1 MLSVVIPAH
10 NEVAVLGRLLSA
22 LLAGADADE
31 FDIVVVPNGCTDA
44 TVTVAAGFGP
54 PVRVV
59 ESPVPGKAA
68 ALRLGDEYARGFP
81 RLYVDADVVLGA
93 ADARLL
99 AEVLRR
105 GDVLAA
111 APRRVID
118 LAGCS
123 RVVRWYYDI
132 WQRLPTVREGIY
144 GRGVIGVSESGYRRL
159 AAMPQAMADDLAASV
174 AFTAAERA
182 VLDGARVV
190 IKAPRGTAD
199 LVRRRVRSVTGIAQL
214 HGHAPQA
221 VDAARTT
228 KADLFGIARRDP
240 RTLPRL
246 LVFLA
251 VTLVARRRARAA
263 VRSGDFSTWLR
274 DESSREHSSPAGEG

>member
-10 NEVAVLGRLLSA
+10 NEEAVLGRLLSA

-31 FDIVVVPNGCTDA
+31 FDVVVVPNGCTDA
-44 TVTVAAGFGP
+44 TATVAAGFGP

-59 ESPVPGKAA
+59 ESPVMGKAA
-68 ALRLGDEYARGFP
+68 ALRLGDEHASGFP

-93 ADARLL
+93 PDARLL

-111 APRRVID
+111 APDRVID

-144 GRGVIGVSESGYRRL
+144 GRGVIGVSESGHRRL
-159 AAMPQAMADDLAASV
+159 SAMPEAMADDLAASV
-174 AFTAAERA
+174 AFTGAERV
-182 VLDGARVV
+182 VLAGARVV
-190 IKAPRGTAD
+190 IKAPRTTAD

-214 HGHAPQA
+214 HGHRPQA

-246 LVFLA
+246 LAFLA

-263 VRSGDFSTWLR
+263 VRAGDFSTWLR
-274 DESSREHSSPAGEG
+274 DESSRDHASPAGKG